1 MSDERLE
8 RIRKLRESGMTYR
21 QIGEEEK
28 LSHEQVRRILSNT
41 PRAKY
46 ARQRAKLVEQW
57 ADLGQAAAIL
67 GLKPLTL
74 GARCESGTQP
84 GAQKV
89 GDTWMVYREAL
100 KKNSEKPG

>member
-57 ADLGQAAAIL
+57 ADLGQAAVVYGVSRRNMEVLCVA
-67 GLKPLTL
+67 
-74 GARCESGTQP
+74 GAVP
-84 GAQKV
+84 GAQQV
-89 GDTWMVYREAL
+89 GDTWMVYRGAL
-100 KKNSEKPG
+100 KKKGEKQG